1 MFTFM
6 REPLNSLTHM
16 AGLILSAL
24 GLIVLLSR
32 AGGATALAAALIFGL
47 GLMGLYGASTVYHWV
62 QGPPAVVSRLRMLDH
77 IMIYILIAATY
88 TPVCLIPLR
97 HSGGI
102 PLLITIWSLA
112 LGGSILKVL
121 WKKAPRLVY
130 TGLYLGLGWAAVVVI
145 RPLALALPMA
155 AVVLLIAG
163 GLAYSAG
170 AVIYGLKPARMKL
183 GPFRYHEIFH
193 LFILLGSLLHFLMIW
208 QYVL

>member
-16 AGLILSAL
+16 AGLVLSAL
-24 GLIVLLSR
+24 GLIALLR
-32 AGGATALAAALIFGL
+32 QAGSAAGLAAALVFGL
-47 GLMGLYGASTVYHWV
+47 GLIGLYGASTIYHWV
-62 QGPPAVVSRLRMLDH
+62 PGPPAVVARLRMLDH
-77 IMIYILIAATY
+77 IMIYVLIAATY

-112 LGGSILKVL
+112 LGGSVLKVV
-121 WKKAPRLVY
+121 WKKAPRWVY
-130 TGLYLGLGWAAVVVI
+130 TGLYLGLGWAAVVVV
-145 RPLALALPMA
+145 RPLARALPLT

-170 AVIYGLKPARMKL
+170 AVIYGLKPARLKL
-183 GPFRYHEIFH
+183 GAFQYHEIFH
-193 LFILLGSLLHFLMIW
+193 LFILLGSFLHFLMIW